1 MTIKDV
7 LDAAGR
13 SDVHLYLD
21 GDTLKYKAP
30 SGGLPDALRQR
41 IREHRAGIVDYLKG
55 VARRAAEPEFLS
67 GVIDHL
73 LTDEALLV
81 AFAEDAALEPS
92 SVAAARYRLPGA
104 MME

>member
-1 MTIKDV
+1 MSI
-7 LDAAGR
+7 AGEQAEA
-13 SDVHLYLD
+13 L
-21 GDTLKYKAP
+21 
-30 SGGLPDALRQR
+30 ALRALAFLAGDEDR
-41 IREHRAGIVDYLKG
+41 FHRFLLSTGATAEDV
-55 VARRAAEPEFLS
+55 RQRAAEPEFLS

-104 MME
+104 VLE

>member
-1 MTIKDV
+1 MSRTGEQAEA
-7 LDAAGR
+7 L
-13 SDVHLYLD
+13 
-21 GDTLKYKAP
+21 
-30 SGGLPDALRQR
+30 ALRALAFLAGDEDR
-41 IREHRAGIVDYLKG
+41 FHRFLLSTGATAEDV
-55 VARRAAEPEFLS
+55 RQRAAEPEFLS

-104 MME
+104 VME

>member
-1 MTIKDV
+1 MSRTGEQAEA
-7 LDAAGR
+7 L
-13 SDVHLYLD
+13 
-21 GDTLKYKAP
+21 
-30 SGGLPDALRQR
+30 ALRALAFLAGDEDR
-41 IREHRAGIVDYLKG
+41 FHRFLLSTGATAEDV
-55 VARRAAEPEFLS
+55 RQRAAEPEFLS

>member
-1 MTIKDV
+1 MAV
-7 LDAAGR
+7 EQAEAL
-13 SDVHLYLD
+13 
-21 GDTLKYKAP
+21 
-30 SGGLPDALRQR
+30 ALRALAFLAGDEER
-41 IREHRAGIVDYLKG
+41 FHRFLLSTGATADDVQQ
-55 VARRAAEPEFLS
+55 RAAEPEFLS

-104 MME
+104 VME